1 MLGQFGVAGSELAH
15 LVPLPRV
22 EGVVNRAFQ
31 LFRRVADLVDCTV
44 YHDVVVVFSHFPV
57 CLLRVQPAAFAVL
70 LRLAAALVQQAAA
83 FVRGIVG
90 RGGKAD
96 RTER

>member
-22 EGVVNRAFQ
+22 KGVVNRAFQ

-83 FVRGIVG
+83 FVCGIVG

-96 RTER
+96 RPER